1 MEERLKYLSLVGAGA
16 LLGSVSTLFLLKLLP
31 RSIIKECI
39 KSVGEMNAGEGIVSE
54 MSVRSVAD
62 VDKTSG
68 MPDSDLLADEIVSEQ
83 LTSSMASRDF
93 SFEGH
98 TFSLLLLVMETG
110 IMLLNIQFF
119 GFEAQQKVTT
129 SYVVVIG
136 LGGVGSHAASMLL
149 RSGVG
154 RLLLVDFDQVSVS
167 SLNRHAV
174 ATRADVGIPKAECLK
189 KHFSTIFPECH
200 IEAKVLLYDASTEEK
215 ILSGH
220 PDFVLDCIDNIDTKV
235 ALLAACVRRGLRV
248 LSATGA
254 GARAD
259 PTRVR
264 YRLRKDHGIEG
275 GIPIVFSLEK
285 PKAKLLPFKGPSGE
299 EENPS
304 DYQVVP
310 GFRVRIIPVLGTIPA
325 IFGQVMAS
333 YVVTQLTGLNV
344 QPEPIVNL
352 DLDHYRVLHQRLIE
366 HEETLFGTAMQV
378 QVDVEEVMYVTK
390 ELWHGRSAR
399 DQFAK
404 DVGRGMWRSVNE
416 LMLVRWDKEKPASVS
431 NLILLKFKEA
441 DEHELRTLEEIKEL
455 EPEFY
460 QRVESVLK
468 RAEFDF
474 GLYFQKMMSVWLMA
488 PGVKS
493 GPAIQDKPGDNG
505 RPTIHSGSVNS
516 MESVPDLTKSMYVDF
531 DGYPCVRLLNLT
543 GEIGCSR
550 FSPDQKFPGAEFAPY
565 KTNNYEWNPI
575 GSGVMWRAYSFPVF
589 LLTEAGTQLVQEVAM
604 NNEKKKNDYTE
615 DVVEF
620 DSVMQTTKSGTRDSE
635 SCLQEQTC
643 LPLGGYRSWECPH
656 FYMFI
661 YVSYRVGLSP
671 ALMGSVWSSLP
682 PLNNSSSN
690 HSKPIILTV
699 ASMDSAS
706 FFRDKNLG
714 AESPIS
720 GLIALLA
727 AVDSLSRVNGLDDLG
742 KQLVFSVFTGEA
754 WGYLG
759 SRRFLFE
766 LDLQSEA
773 VSGLN
778 SSLIETVIE
787 IGSVGKGFSQGNSTF
802 FAHTAA
808 VSPAINETLN
818 ALKHAR
824 DSLEFKNITVS
835 SASTSNPGIPPSSLM
850 AFLKKFARVLNCF
863 HSLPCAY
870 VIDVPCWACSIFEVN
885 PSTSGMVLEDFDTSF
900 SDKFYHSHLDD
911 MSNINSS
918 AIVAAASLV
927 ARTLYILASD
937 DKNLSSTVL
946 DAINVNA
953 SLVKELMSCLLDC
966 EPGLS
971 CELVKSYI
979 VPTNQC
985 PNHYVGVILGEPS
998 SNPNLGY
1005 VDDVSRFIWN
1015 FLADRTSSSM
1025 EDVRSDCSKECS
1037 SGVCIKAEAGGKGVC
1052 AISTTRYVPAYS
1064 TRLNYESGMWHVLP
1078 SNSSDPMGMVDP
1090 VWTESNWDTI
1100 RLQVY
1105 TVQNVAFDRLVLLAG
1120 IAITIMAYLAIV
1132 LTRAYIAKAL
1142 KRD

>member
-1 MEERLKYLSLVGAGA
+1 MLMKLLSL
-16 LLGSVSTLFLLKLLP
+16 LQFWCPYMNFLNFCGRISNDSNFAKNIGGVLV
-31 RSIIKECI
+31 EQGMDTQI
-39 KSVGEMNAGEGIVSE
+39 KS
-54 MSVRSVAD
+54 
-62 VDKTSG
+62 
-68 MPDSDLLADEIVSEQ
+68 
-83 LTSSMASRDF
+83 
-93 SFEGH
+93 
-98 TFSLLLLVMETG
+98 
-110 IMLLNIQFF
+110 
-119 GFEAQQKVTT
+119 
-129 SYVVVIG
+129 
-136 LGGVGSHAASMLL
+136 
-149 RSGVG
+149 
-154 RLLLVDFDQVSVS
+154 
-167 SLNRHAV
+167 
-174 ATRADVGIPKAECLK
+174 
-189 KHFSTIFPECH
+189 
-200 IEAKVLLYDASTEEK
+200 
-215 ILSGH
+215 
-220 PDFVLDCIDNIDTKV
+220 
-235 ALLAACVRRGLRV
+235 
-248 LSATGA
+248 
-254 GARAD
+254 
-259 PTRVR
+259 
-264 YRLRKDHGIEG
+264 
-275 GIPIVFSLEK
+275 
-285 PKAKLLPFKGPSGE
+285 KG
-299 EENPS
+299 
-304 DYQVVP
+304 
-310 GFRVRIIPVLGTIPA
+310 
-325 IFGQVMAS
+325 
-333 YVVTQLTGLNV
+333 
-344 QPEPIVNL
+344 
-352 DLDHYRVLHQRLIE
+352 
-366 HEETLFGTAMQV
+366 
-378 QVDVEEVMYVTK
+378 
-390 ELWHGRSAR
+390 
-399 DQFAK
+399 
-404 DVGRGMWRSVNE
+404 
-416 LMLVRWDKEKPASVS
+416 
-431 NLILLKFKEA
+431 
-441 DEHELRTLEEIKEL
+441 
-455 EPEFY
+455 
-460 QRVESVLK
+460 
-468 RAEFDF
+468 
-474 GLYFQKMMSVWLMA
+474 
-488 PGVKS
+488 
-493 GPAIQDKPGDNG
+493 
-505 RPTIHSGSVNS
+505 
-516 MESVPDLTKSMYVDF
+516 
-531 DGYPCVRLLNLT
+531 
-543 GEIGCSR
+543 

-575 GSGVMWRAYSFPVF
+575 GAGMMWRAYSFPVF
-589 LLTEAGTQLVQEVAM
+589 LLTEGGTQLVQEVAM

-620 DSVMQTTKSGTRDSE
+620 DLVMQTTKSGTHDSE

-643 LPLGGYRSWECPH
+643 LPLGGY
-656 FYMFI
+656 
-661 YVSYRVGLSP
+661 
-671 ALMGSVWSSLP
+671 SVWSSLP
-682 PLNNSSSN
+682 PINNSSSN

-727 AVDSLSRVNGLDDLG
+727 AVDSLSRVNGLDDLS

-787 IGSVGKGFSQGNSTF
+787 IGSVGKGFSQGKNTF

-808 VSPAINETLN
+808 VSLATNETLD
-818 ALKHAR
+818 ALNHAR
-824 DSLEFKNITVS
+824 DSLELKNITVS

-850 AFLKKFARVLNCF
+850 AFLKK
-863 HSLPCAY
+863 
-870 VIDVPCWACSIFEVN
+870 N

-953 SLVKELMSCLLDC
+953 SLVEELMSCLLDC

-998 SNPNLGY
+998 SNPYLGY

-1037 SGVCIKAEAGGKGVC
+1037 SGVCIKAEADGKGVC

-1064 TRLNYESGMWHVLP
+1064 TRLNYESETWHVLP
-1078 SNSSDPMGMVDP
+1078 SDSSDPMGMVDP

-1105 TVQNVAFDRLVLLAG
+1105 TAQNVAFDRLVLLAG

>member
-1 MEERLKYLSLVGAGA
+1 MAIN
-16 LLGSVSTLFLLKLLP
+16 LP
-31 RSIIKECI
+31 
-39 KSVGEMNAGEGIVSE
+39 
-54 MSVRSVAD
+54 
-62 VDKTSG
+62 
-68 MPDSDLLADEIVSEQ
+68 L
-83 LTSSMASRDF
+83 
-93 SFEGH
+93 
-98 TFSLLLLVMETG
+98 
-110 IMLLNIQFF
+110 
-119 GFEAQQKVTT
+119 
-129 SYVVVIG
+129 
-136 LGGVGSHAASMLL
+136 
-149 RSGVG
+149 
-154 RLLLVDFDQVSVS
+154 
-167 SLNRHAV
+167 
-174 ATRADVGIPKAECLK
+174 
-189 KHFSTIFPECH
+189 
-200 IEAKVLLYDASTEEK
+200 
-215 ILSGH
+215 
-220 PDFVLDCIDNIDTKV
+220 
-235 ALLAACVRRGLRV
+235 
-248 LSATGA
+248 
-254 GARAD
+254 
-259 PTRVR
+259 
-264 YRLRKDHGIEG
+264 
-275 GIPIVFSLEK
+275 
-285 PKAKLLPFKGPSGE
+285 LLPFLLFLFNSH
-299 EENPS
+299 
-304 DYQVVP
+304 
-310 GFRVRIIPVLGTIPA
+310 F
-325 IFGQVMAS
+325 
-333 YVVTQLTGLNV
+333 
-344 QPEPIVNL
+344 
-352 DLDHYRVLHQRLIE
+352 
-366 HEETLFGTAMQV
+366 TLSF
-378 QVDVEEVMYVTK
+378 
-390 ELWHGRSAR
+390 
-399 DQFAK
+399 
-404 DVGRGMWRSVNE
+404 
-416 LMLVRWDKEKPASVS
+416 
-431 NLILLKFKEA
+431 
-441 DEHELRTLEEIKEL
+441 
-455 EPEFY
+455 
-460 QRVESVLK
+460 
-468 RAEFDF
+468 
-474 GLYFQKMMSVWLMA
+474 
-488 PGVKS
+488 
-493 GPAIQDKPGDNG
+493 
-505 RPTIHSGSVNS
+505 SVNS

-531 DGYPCVRLLNLT
+531 NGYPCVRLLNLT
-543 GEIGCSR
+543 GEIGCSNPGR
-550 FSPDQKFPGAEFAPY
+550 DKVVAPVVRYKNVNEVTKPSAVLVSLYEFLELCGRISNDSNFAKNIGGVLVEQGMDTQIKSKGFSPDQKFPGAEFAPY

-575 GSGVMWRAYSFPVF
+575 GAGMMWRAYSFPVF
-589 LLTEAGTQLVQEVAM
+589 LLTEGGTQLVQEVAM

-620 DSVMQTTKSGTRDSE
+620 DLVMQTTKSGTHDSE

-643 LPLGGYRSWECPH
+643 LPLGGY
-656 FYMFI
+656 
-661 YVSYRVGLSP
+661 
-671 ALMGSVWSSLP
+671 SVWSSLP
-682 PLNNSSSN
+682 PINNSSSN

-727 AVDSLSRVNGLDDLG
+727 AVDSLSRVNGLDDLS

-787 IGSVGKGFSQGNSTF
+787 IGSVGKGFSQGKNTF

-808 VSPAINETLN
+808 VSLATNKTLD

-824 DSLEFKNITVS
+824 DSLELKNITVS

-850 AFLKKFARVLNCF
+850 AFLKK
-863 HSLPCAY
+863 
-870 VIDVPCWACSIFEVN
+870 N

-953 SLVKELMSCLLDC
+953 SLVEELMSCLLDC

-1037 SGVCIKAEAGGKGVC
+1037 SGVCIKAEADGKGVC

-1064 TRLNYESGMWHVLP
+1064 TRLNYESETWHVLP
-1078 SNSSDPMGMVDP
+1078 SDSSDPMGMVDP

-1105 TVQNVAFDRLVLLAG
+1105 TAQNVAFDRLVLLAG

-1132 LTRAYIAKAL
+1132 LTRVYIAKAL

>member
-1 MEERLKYLSLVGAGA
+1 MAIN
-16 LLGSVSTLFLLKLLP
+16 LP
-31 RSIIKECI
+31 
-39 KSVGEMNAGEGIVSE
+39 
-54 MSVRSVAD
+54 
-62 VDKTSG
+62 
-68 MPDSDLLADEIVSEQ
+68 L
-83 LTSSMASRDF
+83 
-93 SFEGH
+93 
-98 TFSLLLLVMETG
+98 
-110 IMLLNIQFF
+110 
-119 GFEAQQKVTT
+119 
-129 SYVVVIG
+129 
-136 LGGVGSHAASMLL
+136 
-149 RSGVG
+149 
-154 RLLLVDFDQVSVS
+154 
-167 SLNRHAV
+167 
-174 ATRADVGIPKAECLK
+174 
-189 KHFSTIFPECH
+189 
-200 IEAKVLLYDASTEEK
+200 
-215 ILSGH
+215 
-220 PDFVLDCIDNIDTKV
+220 
-235 ALLAACVRRGLRV
+235 
-248 LSATGA
+248 
-254 GARAD
+254 
-259 PTRVR
+259 
-264 YRLRKDHGIEG
+264 
-275 GIPIVFSLEK
+275 
-285 PKAKLLPFKGPSGE
+285 LLPFLLFLFNSH
-299 EENPS
+299 
-304 DYQVVP
+304 
-310 GFRVRIIPVLGTIPA
+310 F
-325 IFGQVMAS
+325 
-333 YVVTQLTGLNV
+333 
-344 QPEPIVNL
+344 
-352 DLDHYRVLHQRLIE
+352 
-366 HEETLFGTAMQV
+366 TLSF
-378 QVDVEEVMYVTK
+378 
-390 ELWHGRSAR
+390 
-399 DQFAK
+399 
-404 DVGRGMWRSVNE
+404 
-416 LMLVRWDKEKPASVS
+416 
-431 NLILLKFKEA
+431 
-441 DEHELRTLEEIKEL
+441 
-455 EPEFY
+455 
-460 QRVESVLK
+460 
-468 RAEFDF
+468 
-474 GLYFQKMMSVWLMA
+474 
-488 PGVKS
+488 
-493 GPAIQDKPGDNG
+493 
-505 RPTIHSGSVNS
+505 SGSVNS

-531 DGYPCVRLLNLT
+531 NGYPCVRLLNLT
-543 GEIGCSR
+543 GEIGCSNPGR
-550 FSPDQKFPGAEFAPY
+550 DKVVAPVVRYKNVNEVTKPSAVLVSLYEFLELCGRISNDSNFAKNIGGVLVEQGMDTQIKSKGFSPDQKFPGAEFAPY

-575 GSGVMWRAYSFPVF
+575 GAGMMWRAYSFPVF
-589 LLTEAGTQLVQEVAM
+589 LLTEGGTQLVQEVAM

-620 DSVMQTTKSGTRDSE
+620 DLVMQTTKSGTHDSE

-643 LPLGGYRSWECPH
+643 LPLGGY
-656 FYMFI
+656 
-661 YVSYRVGLSP
+661 
-671 ALMGSVWSSLP
+671 SVWSSLP
-682 PLNNSSSN
+682 PINNSSSN

-727 AVDSLSRVNGLDDLG
+727 AVDSLSRVNGLDDLS

-787 IGSVGKGFSQGNSTF
+787 IGSVGKGFSQGKNTF

-808 VSPAINETLN
+808 VSLATNKTLD

-824 DSLEFKNITVS
+824 DSLELKNITVS

-850 AFLKKFARVLNCF
+850 AFLKK
-863 HSLPCAY
+863 
-870 VIDVPCWACSIFEVN
+870 N

-953 SLVKELMSCLLDC
+953 SLVEELMSCLLDC

-1037 SGVCIKAEAGGKGVC
+1037 SGVCIKAEADGKGVC

-1064 TRLNYESGMWHVLP
+1064 TRLNYESETWHVLP
-1078 SNSSDPMGMVDP
+1078 SDSSDPMGMVDP

-1105 TVQNVAFDRLVLLAG
+1105 TAQNVAFDRLVLLAG

-1132 LTRAYIAKAL
+1132 LTRVYIAKAL